1 MDFPS
6 YADAPSSLLAADGHC
21 GLLTAWTVLRY
32 FGKRVSATKVIKA
45 CRYTRRYGVFTI
57 GLATALAEH
66 GLSVQFHTQRDPQP
80 TPLERRLYRRA
91 HQLGISICPAMTLTR
106 LAATVKCGSIPVVF
120 WNTPDDVG
128 HFSPLL
134 GVRRGRVLL
143 PNTMSGST
151 SVAEFEYGWRQP
163 GIMKQAIVV
172 GRPPN
177 IRLER
182 SGSTPT
188 AQPAR

>member
-66 GLSVQFHTQRDPQP
+66 GLSVKFHTQRDPQP
-80 TPLERRLYRRA
+80 TP
-91 HQLGISICPAMTLTR
+91 
-106 LAATVKCGSIPVVF
+106 
-120 WNTPDDVG
+120 
-128 HFSPLL
+128 
-134 GVRRGRVLL
+134 
-143 PNTMSGST
+143 
-151 SVAEFEYGWRQP
+151 
-163 GIMKQAIVV
+163 
-172 GRPPN
+172 
-177 IRLER
+177 
-182 SGSTPT
+182 
-188 AQPAR
+188 